1 MDILKNNK
9 RTVLLLSAVILANT
23 GLQILVPRFLSAFID
38 RAETNAPMTAIA
50 LIIAG
55 YLFTVAA
62 QKGGRPLRRIY
73 LLQARRKN
81 YQSDK
86 APDAGTFH

>member
-9 RTVLLLSAVILANT
+9 RTVLLLSAVILVNT

-50 LIIAG
+50 LIMD
-55 YLFTVAA
+55 LQSHFRFRH
-62 QKGGRPLRRIY
+62 QMLSEKQPGRRR
-73 LLQARRKN
+73 L
-81 YQSDK
+81 
-86 APDAGTFH
+86 